1 MRDQLKAAGLAVAVA
16 LSATGI
22 AGCQST
28 DDNVLTIG
36 ATAAPPT
43 LDLVSNAAAAI
54 PQVLLYNVYETLVR
68 VNDSGKLVGLLAKSW
83 KLSDDGLRLTFR
95 LDPNARFA
103 SGARVTS
110 AAVKASLER
119 MRGASASPVNQAN
132 LAAIK
137 AIHTPDDSTVIL
149 DLSNRDNFL
158 LFNLASTSGVVIDP
172 ATKDLATRPQG
183 SGPYGVTEF
192 TPGHLS
198 LIHI

>member
-1 MRDQLKAAGLAVAVA
+1 M
-16 LSATGI
+16 
-22 AGCQST
+22 
-28 DDNVLTIG
+28 
-36 ATAAPPT
+36 
-43 LDLVSNAAAAI
+43 SNAAAAI

-68 VNDSGKLVGLLAKSW
+68 VDDSGKLVGLLAKSW

-137 AIHTPDDSTVIL
+137 AIHTPDDSTVISICRTATTSYCL
-149 DLSNRDNFL
+149 TWLARRELSSILRRRTWLPDLKGPGPM
-158 LFNLASTSGVVIDP
+158 ASLSSPPD
-172 ATKDLATRPQG
+172 TR
-183 SGPYGVTEF
+183 
-192 TPGHLS
+192 
-198 LIHI
+198 

>member
-110 AAVKASLER
+110 AAVKASLEL
-119 MRGASASPVNQAN
+119 MRGASAVSYSPLRAHEPV
-132 LAAIK
+132 
-137 AIHTPDDSTVIL
+137 S
-149 DLSNRDNFL
+149 
-158 LFNLASTSGVVIDP
+158 
-172 ATKDLATRPQG
+172 
-183 SGPYGVTEF
+183 
-192 TPGHLS
+192 
-198 LIHI
+198 

>member
-119 MRGASASPVNQAN
+119 MKIGRAHV
-132 LAAIK
+132 
-137 AIHTPDDSTVIL
+137 
-149 DLSNRDNFL
+149 
-158 LFNLASTSGVVIDP
+158 
-172 ATKDLATRPQG
+172 
-183 SGPYGVTEF
+183 
-192 TPGHLS
+192 
-198 LIHI
+198 

>member
-1 MRDQLKAAGLAVAVA
+1 M
-16 LSATGI
+16 
-22 AGCQST
+22 
-28 DDNVLTIG
+28 
-36 ATAAPPT
+36 
-43 LDLVSNAAAAI
+43 
-54 PQVLLYNVYETLVR
+54 
-68 VNDSGKLVGLLAKSW
+68 LAKSW

-110 AAVKASLER
+110 AAVKASLEL

-158 LFNLASTSGVVIDP
+158 LFNLASTSGVVI
-172 ATKDLATRPQG
+172 
-183 SGPYGVTEF
+183 
-192 TPGHLS
+192 
-198 LIHI
+198 